1 MNFSFVSDEIS
12 TSGAIVVTVFEGGE
26 FSTSAE
32 LFDKTTGGALRRG
45 VESNRF
51 KGKKGDLLELL
62 APSGVSNT
70 RVVLAGLG
78 KRSELKVT
86 DLENLGGKIYK
97 DLSAKGEKEI
107 TVVLDDL
114 KINDLSTSVL
124 ASHVSYGA
132 LLRTYK
138 FDTYKTAK
146 KVDSGSQLD
155 KLTMVCA
162 DSSSAKASF
171 DDLEKI
177 AEGVFFTR
185 QLVSE
190 PPNRLYPETFAAQ
203 AKELEALGVKVTVLD
218 EKEIIDLGMNALYA
232 VGMGSDKESKVVI
245 MEWNGSSKGAEEK
258 PLAFVG
264 KGVTFDTGG
273 ISLKPAAGMEDMKF
287 DMGGAGTVFGL
298 MKALAGRKAKV
309 NVVGA
314 CGLAENMPAG
324 NAQRPGD
331 IVTSYSGKTIEVLNT
346 DAEGRLVLADVL
358 SYTQEK
364 YNPRLVIDLAT
375 LTGAMI
381 VALGNDIAGIF
392 SNDDKISE
400 QLTAAGYIVEERV
413 WRLPLADCYDKL
425 LDCDAADMK
434 NIGGRAAGSITA
446 AQFLQRFIENGTP
459 WVHIDIA
466 GVAWATKEK
475 PTAAKGATGFGVRLL
490 DRFVADNYE
499 A

>member
-1 MNFSFVSDEIS
+1 MKFSFVSDKIPNI
-12 TSGAIVVTVFEGGE
+12 GAIVATVTDGGQL
-26 FSTSAE
+26 STTAQQ
-32 LFDKTTGGALRRG
+32 FDDKTGGALSRAIN
-45 VESNRF
+45 SSSF
-51 KGKKGDLLELL
+51 KGKKGELLEIL
-62 APSGVSNT
+62 APNGIENS
-70 RVVLAGLG
+70 RIILAGLG
-78 KRSELKVT
+78 NPNELKET
-86 DLENLGGKIYK
+86 DFENLGGQLYK
-97 DLSAKGEKEI
+97 DLSSKGEK
-107 TVVLDDL
+107 VVCFCADDA
-114 KINDLSTSVL
+114 SVQG
-124 ASHVSYGA
+124 ASGDNAGALIAYGA
-132 LLRTYK
+132 LLRSYR
-138 FDTYKTAK
+138 FDTYKTTSK
-146 KVDSGSQLD
+146 NDTKNSLD
-155 KLTMVCA
+155 EFSVFSA
-162 DSSSAKASF
+162 DSASTESAYTELSKV
-171 DDLEKI
+171 

-190 PPNRLYPETFAAQ
+190 PPNELYPATFASQ
-203 AKELEALGVKVTVLD
+203 AKELESLGVKVTVLD
-218 EKEIIDLGMNALYA
+218 ESDITKLGMNALYA
-232 VGMGSDKESKVVI
+232 VGMGSERESKVVI
-245 MEWNGSSKGAEEK
+245 MEWNGASEKSAEK

-314 CGLAENMPAG
+314 CGLVENMPSA

-331 IVTSYSGKTIEVLNT
+331 IVKSYSGKTIEVLNT

-381 VALGNDIAGIF
+381 IALGNDIAGIF
-392 SNDDKISE
+392 SNNDTLCE
-400 QLTAAGYIVEERV
+400 QLTSAGLGVDERV

-446 AQFLQRFIENGTP
+446 AQFLQRFIDKDRP

-466 GVAWATKEK
+466 GVAWSTKEK
-475 PTAAKGATGFGVRLL
+475 AIAAKGATGFGVRLL

-499 A
+499 D

>member
-1 MNFSFVSDEIS
+1 MKFSFVSDNFPS
-12 TSGAIVVTVFEGGE
+12 TGAIVATVSEGGQ
-26 FSTSAE
+26 FSTMAKQYD
-32 LFDKTTGGALRRG
+32 DKTGGALGRA
-45 VESNRF
+45 VANSSF
-51 KGKKGDLLELL
+51 KGKKGELLEVL
-62 APSGVSNT
+62 APSGVENS
-70 RVVLAGLG
+70 RIILAGLG
-78 KRSELKVT
+78 NPNELKAT
-86 DLENLGGKIYK
+86 DFENLGGQLYK
-97 DLSAKGEKEI
+97 DLSSKGEKAVCVC
-107 TVVLDDL
+107 TDGAGVQG
-114 KINDLSTSVL
+114 
-124 ASHVSYGA
+124 ASEDNAGALIAYGA
-132 LLRTYK
+132 LLRSYR
-138 FDTYKTAK
+138 FDTYKTTSKNDAK
-146 KVDSGSQLD
+146 NTLEEFTIFS
-155 KLTMVCA
+155 A
-162 DSSSAKASF
+162 DSEGTKSAYATLSKV
-171 DDLEKI
+171 

-190 PPNRLYPETFAAQ
+190 PPNELYPDTFAAQ
-203 AKELEALGVKVTVLD
+203 AKELEALGVKVTVLAESD
-218 EKEIIDLGMNALYA
+218 IAKLGMNALYA
-232 VGMGSDKESKVVI
+232 VGMGSERESKVVI
-245 MEWNGSSKGAEEK
+245 MEWNGASEKSTEK

-298 MKALAGRKAKV
+298 MKALAGRKAQV

-314 CGLAENMPAG
+314 CGLVENMPSA

-331 IVTSYSGKTIEVLNT
+331 IVKSYSGKTIEVLNT

-381 VALGNDIAGIF
+381 IALGNDIAGIF
-392 SNDDKISE
+392 SNNDTLCE
-400 QLTAAGYIVEERV
+400 QLISAGLSVDERV

-446 AQFLQRFIENGTP
+446 AQFLQRFIDKDRP

-466 GVAWATKEK
+466 GVAWSTKEK
-475 PTAAKGATGFGVRLL
+475 AIAAKGATGFGVRLL

-499 A
+499 D